1 MCCEWDLSVRL
12 PLVVIFSGFRIAKC
26 YRDSPWHVFLA
37 WVLMVFITSPLL
49 VLLSPF
55 SFLDLVSSVIFYT
68 SFFYPVFSSFLS
80 PSLHNLS
87 LFLPLLPL
95 IPTFPLS
102 FVLFYTSYFLSQFS
116 AFLSSLPH
124 NLPLFPPLPPRPL
137 SPSFPFKSPAGPSSV
152 ASRAILVLGQWVG
165 RGRPR
170 PSPRKS
176 SRVFSS
182 RSSPRAGVISEVDR
196 GHAVGSFHF
205 EGSREDGEG
214 AGGGGEEGRSRNYH
228 QHQHHHHHRLCLV
241 FGHDLCYP
249 SFGVGSRGG

>member
-1 MCCEWDLSVRL
+1 MNDKIYKRGNPPATFERDSAPILTPREDLKLFSGVRELALERSLSLGSLCLRPGLLLWHEREISFAREDFFPLRAIFVCCEWDLSVRL

-26 YRDSPWHVFLA
+26 YRDSPWHVFVA

-124 NLPLFPPLPPRPL
+124 NLPLFPPLPPPALIPL
-137 SPSFPFKSPAGPSSV
+137 LP
-152 ASRAILVLGQWVG
+152 L
-165 RGRPR
+165 
-170 PSPRKS
+170 
-176 SRVFSS
+176 
-182 RSSPRAGVISEVDR
+182 
-196 GHAVGSFHF
+196 
-205 EGSREDGEG
+205 
-214 AGGGGEEGRSRNYH
+214 
-228 QHQHHHHHRLCLV
+228 
-241 FGHDLCYP
+241 
-249 SFGVGSRGG
+249 